1 MGRLEQ
7 RTAIITGAGSGIG
20 KATALAM
27 AREGALVLVV
37 DLVAESAGATVQEIR
52 NAGHQADSIV
62 CDVSDPAAVDSL
74 FAEVAEKFNYAD
86 ILFNNA
92 GISITGEAPD
102 TSHDEWE
109 RLINVNL
116 RGVWLCSRAF
126 VARLRELDRPGS
138 LINAA
143 SMSAFFPAAGVSA
156 YAASK
161 GGVFGLTKAMA
172 IDYGRHG
179 IRVNCVCPSIIET
192 DMLVGWLESLPHPAE
207 TRRRLEEEH
216 PLRRMGRPEE
226 VAAAVVFLA
235 SEEASFITGS
245 SINVDGGFTSGK
257 ELRV

>member
-1 MGRLEQ
+1 MGRLDR

-27 AREGALVLVV
+27 AREGALVVVV
-37 DLVAESAGATVQEIR
+37 DLVAESAGATAKDIR
-52 NAGHQADSIV
+52 HAGQKAHSIV

-74 FAEVAEKFNYAD
+74 FAEVAEKFSYAD
-86 ILFNNA
+86 ILFCNA
-92 GISITGEAPD
+92 GISIAGEAPD
-102 TSHDEWE
+102 TSHEEWD

-126 VARLRELDRPGS
+126 VTRLRELDRPGS
-138 LINAA
+138 IINTA
-143 SMSAFFPAAGVSA
+143 SMSAFFPGPGVPAYSA
-156 YAASK
+156 TK
-161 GGVFGLTKAMA
+161 GGVLALTKAMA
-172 IDYGRHG
+172 IDHGRHG

-192 DMLVGWLESLPHPAE
+192 DMLVGWLQSLPNPNE

-216 PLRRMGRPEE
+216 PLRRMGQPEE

-235 SEEASFITGS
+235 SDEASFITGS
-245 SINVDGGFTSGK
+245 AINLDGGYTSGK